1 MSQPIPVNVVPTQR
15 ARAIAHDMIA
25 DAENMPGADAFVNHA
40 HKIRRD
46 DIPAIFGLLLT
57 ATKQHKKL
65 GRPPQPITYTREE
78 MLQAKRQ
85 HKAGMRDEWTLEGKR
100 QYERLWARKRYGRK
114 TLRAAS

>member
-1 MSQPIPVNVVPTQR
+1 MSKPIPINVVPTQR

-25 DAENMPGADAFVNHA
+25 DAENMPGADAFLNHA

-78 MLQAKRQ
+78 MLLAKRQ
-85 HKAGMRDEWTLEGKR
+85 HKAGMRDDWTMEGRR
-100 QYERLWARKRYGRK
+100 QYERSIKRQQRPRRR
-114 TLRAAS
+114 LEVAS